1 MRHNSHG
8 RVGLPD
14 THCATWCTRSGY
26 NHCNKELGVSL
37 LSLALPRPS
46 IGAENLPDMITAQG
60 SAVAQQPT
68 RRRRALDCDLA
79 RRDDARH
86 GGRATPRLTA
96 WRGAGC
102 CVTAGH
108 HRPGGG
114 GDGRPVSAAAPGSV
128 RTREG
133 AASADTQARAVPHLP
148 PPPSAW
154 WCGPQFALSQPA
166 ISRPAVVEPG
176 CGPALACRRRA
187 LEAVEKVVTGPT
199 AYSHK

>member
-1 MRHNSHG
+1 MLKRPRHPSLPTPRG
-8 RVGLPD
+8 GEVGQVRRLSRETSLCPVLP
-14 THCATWCTRSGY
+14 
-26 NHCNKELGVSL
+26 
-37 LSLALPRPS
+37 
-46 IGAENLPDMITAQG
+46 IGAENLPGKVTAQG

-108 HRPGGG
+108 HRPGGSG
-114 GDGRPVSAAAPGSV
+114 EVRPASAAAPGSV

-133 AASADTQARAVPHLP
+133 AASADAPGADSP
-148 PPPSAW
+148 PPFPPTPSAW
-154 WCGPQFALSQPA
+154 WCCPSQFTLSRSA
-166 ISRPAVVEPG
+166 SSRPAALQPG
-176 CGPALACRRRA
+176 
-187 LEAVEKVVTGPT
+187 
-199 AYSHK
+199 